1 MTEDFIGKNGRLE
14 EFFVSADNEN
24 LKTVAFEKFEERAAK
39 EKPYLSEGL
48 KKLKGIMGE
57 KDFDRLI
64 NSAENINISTDA
76 MLILTGDEKIRT
88 ILTAK
93 CLSAI
98 QAAFNVNNIRIV
110 GGGRGGIDAY

>member
-1 MTEDFIGKNGRLE
+1 
-14 EFFVSADNEN
+14 
-24 LKTVAFEKFEERAAK
+24 
-39 EKPYLSEGL
+39 
-48 KKLKGIMGE
+48 
-57 KDFDRLI
+57 
-64 NSAENINISTDA
+64 

-93 CLSAI
+93 WLSAI